1 MSAKSGKI
9 LNREVFY
16 NDPTTYTLPNDGV
29 AKVGPL
35 PDDQNDKQ
43 WVVARYELEHFV
55 CEGSYHDGLAKIL
68 KSFLVNLDHPSQP
81 AVWVSGFFGSGKSHL
96 VRVLE
101 FLWSDI
107 RFADGATARGM
118 CNLPDDVT
126 ESLKELSTE
135 ARRSGGIWSAA
146 GTLSSGDSD
155 DPRLAVLQVV
165 LRSAGLPDNLDIARV
180 HLWLAQEGIL
190 EEMRTRLRTNG
201 KEKDIERPF
210 VSDHFAKILLEL
222 RPGFASSTTQVKEF
236 LGSQFRATRQMT
248 NAELMDLLNDIFL
261 LKSTTKGK
269 MPLVVLVLDEVQQ
282 YLTIGEG
289 SRQLLSFQEII
300 EDCCKKFGGKLLV
313 VATGQEALQ
322 ANLLL
327 QRLQGRFSVRVS
339 LESKDVDA
347 VLHQTVLRKKETM
360 RKPLQEILESVNGEI
375 SRHLAGTKIAHS
387 MDDDESLLLDYP
399 LLPTRKR
406 LWDRILHAV
415 DTGGMSTQL
424 RTQLRLAYEGSK
436 STGPATVGTV
446 IPADFI
452 FNQLNTYLIRNGLL
466 ASEINE
472 MIRKENDGTPEGE
485 LRSRICAL
493 IFLIQHID
501 ESFGVFANAETLSDL
516 LVTDLIK
523 GSDSLRKQVPLL
535 LDDLYSRG
543 VISDV
548 GNHVYHIQT
557 REGKAWDADYQ
568 TKLAHNK
575 ADDSKIMFKRDE
587 LLKTA
592 IEQKLRGIGVVQG
605 KSKTPRQIDPTI
617 FGPQKPEIG
626 SNVPVWLRHGWEVQE
641 TVVRSEAL
649 EEGPESPLIMVFLP
663 RKHHNEIRNELA
675 GVLAA
680 TDILQSRPVPTTA
693 EGHQAK
699 NNIEVK
705 CRNHLAKAMTYIADI
720 FLNAKMYPGGGTPV
734 DCPDLVKAVQEGA
747 ENSIVRLFPRF
758 NDADAVGWDRVVAKV
773 KADSKSPLEVIGFS
787 KPTEEHPVCREILSR
802 LRSGSKTGNELRN
815 ILEAPPYGWPKDA
828 IDGAI
833 IALCASE
840 HLKGVLQHKQL
851 AGKEIDRKNLGKMVF
866 STETIVLTTDDRL
879 ALRGLCTNLQI
890 PSDTGS
896 EAETA
901 TKLIAGLRTLAEQ
914 SGGEVPRPEQ
924 YIPEYLPELQ
934 TLSGNSLVKAVV
946 ERQADIKKDIKAW
959 QQTAKKIGE
968 RLPHW
973 NELTLLI
980 DHAEGLTILETV
992 QEQYSAIEE
1001 QRNLLAD
1008 PDPVP
1013 PLLKDLRNA
1022 LRNAMKEGAEQ
1033 VKTAQDTVLGDLKG
1047 DALWKRLKKPQQ
1059 DELLKRYHLVA
1070 ISLGKMDTDEAIVT
1084 QIKKTP
1090 LNSFAPLVKAIEG
1103 CLPDIRV
1110 EMAKILEPK
1119 TVTVSLSSGVIV
1131 KNEKELD
1138 SYLSDV
1144 RERAKDELD
1153 KGNPVMLR

>member
-1 MSAKSGKI
+1 MAQKGATV

-35 PDDQNDKQ
+35 PEDQNDKQ
-43 WVVARYELEHFV
+43 WIVARYELEHFV
-55 CEGSYHDGLAKIL
+55 CKGSYHDGLAKIL
-68 KSFLVNLDHPSQP
+68 KLFLGNLDHPSQP

-107 RFADGATARGM
+107 RFADGATARGI
-118 CNLPDDVT
+118 CTLPDDVT

-155 DPRLAVLQVV
+155 DPRLAVLQIV
-165 LRSAGLPDNLDIARV
+165 LRSAGFPDNLDIARV

-190 EEMRTRLRTNG
+190 DEMRNKLRAIG
-201 KEKDIERPF
+201 KERDIERPF
-210 VSDHFAKILLEL
+210 VSDHFAKSLLEL
-222 RPGFASSTTQVKEF
+222 KPGFATSPTQAKEF

-269 MPLVVLVLDEVQQ
+269 MPLVLLVLDEVQQ

-289 SRQLLSFQEII
+289 SRQLLAFQEII

-327 QRLQGRFSVRVS
+327 QRLQGRFSLRVS
-339 LESKDVDA
+339 LDSKDVDA

-360 RKPLQEILESVNGEI
+360 RKPLLQVLDSVNGEI

-387 MDDDESLLLDYP
+387 MDDDEALILDYP

-406 LWDRILHAV
+406 LWDKILHAV

-436 STGPATVGTV
+436 SCALFPIGTV

-485 LRSRICAL
+485 IKSRVCAL

-501 ESFGVFANAETLSDL
+501 ESYGVFANAETLSDL
-516 LVTDLIK
+516 LVTDLTK
-523 GSDSLRKQVPLL
+523 GSDALRKQVPLL
-535 LDDLYSRG
+535 LEDLNVRG

-548 GNHVYHIQT
+548 GNQVYHIQT
-557 REGKAWDADYQ
+557 KEGKVWDADYQ
-568 TKLAHNK
+568 TKFAQYK
-575 ADDSKIMFKRDE
+575 ADDTKIMFERD
-587 LLKTA
+587 KMFKSA
-592 IEQKLRGIGVVQG
+592 IEQKIREVSVVQG
-605 KSKTPRQIDPTI
+605 KSKTPRQIEPTI
-617 FGPQKPEIG
+617 FGSQKPEIG
-626 SNVPVWLRHGWEVQE
+626 SDVPIWLRHGWEVE
-641 TVVRSEAL
+641 ESMVLAEAL
-649 EEGPESPLIMVFLP
+649 EEGHESPLIMVFLP
-663 RKHHNEIRNELA
+663 RKYHNEIRNELA

-680 TDILQSRPVPTTA
+680 TEILQSRPTPTTS
-693 EGHQAK
+693 EGNQAK

-705 CRNHLAKAMTYIADI
+705 CRNHQLKAKQYIADI
-720 FLNAKMYPGGGTPV
+720 FHNAKMYPGGGTPV

-747 ENSIVRLFPRF
+747 LNSIVRLFPRF
-758 NDADAVGWDRVVAKV
+758 GEADAVGWDRVVTKV
-773 KADSKSPLEVIGFS
+773 KGDSKSPLEAIGFS

-815 ILEAPPYGWPKDA
+815 ILEAPPFGWPRDA

-851 AGKEIDRKNLGKMVF
+851 TGKEIDRKNLGKMVF
-866 STETIVLTTDDRL
+866 LTETIVLTTDDRL
-879 ALRGLCTNLQI
+879 ALRGLCTPLQI
-890 PSDTGS
+890 PSDSGS

-901 TKLIAGLRTLAEQ
+901 TKLIGRLRTLADK
-914 SGGEVPRPEQ
+914 SGGEPPQPEQ
-924 YIPEYLPELQ
+924 NVPSYLAELQ
-934 TLSGNSLVKAVV
+934 ALSGNSLVKAVV
-946 ERQADIKKDIKAW
+946 ERQADIKKDVKEW
-959 QQTAKKIGE
+959 QQTAKSIGE

-973 NELTLLI
+973 DKLTLLM
-980 DHAEGLTILETV
+980 DHAEGLAVLETV
-992 QEQYSAIEE
+992 CEQYNAIKE
-1001 QRNLLAD
+1001 RRSLLAD

-1013 PLLKDLRNA
+1013 PLLKEMRNGLREA
-1022 LRNAMKEGAEQ
+1022 LKGGIEQ
-1033 VKTAQDTVLGDLKG
+1033 VREAQETVLGELKNDG
-1047 DALWKRLKKPQQ
+1047 LWKRLKKPQQ
-1059 DELLKRYHLVA
+1059 DELLRKYHLFA
-1070 ISLGKMDTDEAIVT
+1070 ATIGKMDSDEAIIA

-1090 LNSFAPLVKAIEG
+1090 LNSFSPLVKAIEG
-1103 CLPDIRV
+1103 SLPDIRSD
-1110 EMAKILEPK
+1110 MAKILEPK
-1119 TVTVSLSSGVIV
+1119 TVTIPLSSGVIV

-1138 SYLSDV
+1138 AFLTDV
-1144 RERAKDELD
+1144 QERAKVELD
-1153 KGNPVMLR
+1153 KGNPVMLK

>member
-1 MSAKSGKI
+1 MAEKSVKL

-16 NDPTTYTLPNDGV
+16 KDPTTYSLPNDGV

-35 PDDQNDKQ
+35 PEDQNDKQ
-43 WVVARYELEHFV
+43 WIVARYELEHFV

-68 KSFLVNLDHPSQP
+68 RSFLGHLDHPSQP

-118 CNLPDDVT
+118 CNLPEDVT
-126 ESLKELSTE
+126 VSLKELATE
-135 ARRSGGIWSAA
+135 ARRFGGIWSAA

-180 HLWLAQEGIL
+180 HLWLAQEGLL
-190 EEMRTRLRTNG
+190 EEMRTRLREIG

-210 VSDHFAKILLEL
+210 VSDYFAKILLEL
-222 RPGFASSTTQVKEF
+222 KPGFASSPSQAKEF
-236 LGSQFRATRQMT
+236 LGNQFRATRQMT
-248 NAELMDLLNDIFL
+248 NSELMDILNEIFL

-269 MPLVVLVLDEVQQ
+269 MPLVLLVLDEVQQ

-289 SRQLLSFQEII
+289 SRQLLAFQEII

-327 QRLQGRFSVRVS
+327 QRLQGRFSLRVS

-360 RKPLQEILESVNGEI
+360 RKPLIEVLDSVNGEI

-387 MDDDESLLLDYP
+387 MDDDDNLILDYP

-406 LWDRILHAV
+406 LWDSILHAV
-415 DTGGMSTQL
+415 DTGGLSTQL

-436 STGPATVGTV
+436 STALFPIGTV

-466 ASEINE
+466 ASEIND
-472 MIRKENDGTPEGE
+472 MIRRENDGSPDGE
-485 LRSRICAL
+485 LKSRICAL

-516 LVTDLIK
+516 LVTDLTR
-523 GSDSLRKQVPLL
+523 GSDALRKQVPLL
-535 LDDLYSRG
+535 LDDLNMRG

-557 REGKAWDADYQ
+557 KEGKAWDADYQ
-568 TKLAHNK
+568 EKLARFK
-575 ADDSKIMFKRDE
+575 ADDSKIMFERDKMFKE
-587 LLKTA
+587 E
-592 IEQKLRGIGVVQG
+592 IEKKLRDVSVLHG
-605 KSKTPRQIDPTI
+605 KSKTPRQIKPTI
-617 FGPQKPEIG
+617 FGSQKPEIG
-626 SNVPVWLRHGWEVQE
+626 SDVPVWVRHGWEVQE
-641 TVVRSEAL
+641 SVVRAEAL

-663 RKHHNEIRNELA
+663 RKHHNEIRNEIA
-675 GVLAA
+675 GILAA
-680 TDILQSRPVPTTA
+680 REILQSRPTPTTS
-693 EGHQAK
+693 EGNQAK

-705 CRNHLAKAMTYIADI
+705 CRNHLTRATQYITDI

-747 ENSIVRLFPRF
+747 QNSVVRLFPRF
-758 NDADAVGWDRVVAKV
+758 GEADAVGWDRVVAKV
-773 KADSKSPLEVIGFS
+773 KADSRSPLEAIGFS
-787 KPTEEHPVCREILSR
+787 RPTEEHSVCREILSR

-815 ILEAPPYGWPKDA
+815 IFEDSPYGWPREA

-840 HLKGVLQHKQL
+840 HLKGVLQHKQI
-851 AGKEIDRKNLGKMVF
+851 AAKEIDRKNLGRMVF
-866 STETIVLTTDDRL
+866 STETIVLTTDDKI
-879 ALRGLCTNLQI
+879 ALRGLCSTLQI
-890 PSDTGS
+890 PSEGGN

-901 TKLIAGLRTLAEQ
+901 TRFIGALRELADKTGGEPPLPEREIPAYLAE
-914 SGGEVPRPEQ
+914 
-924 YIPEYLPELQ
+924 LQ
-934 TLSGNSLVKAVV
+934 ALSGNSLVKSVV
-946 ERQADIKKDIKAW
+946 ERQDEIKKDIKSW
-959 QQTAKKIGE
+959 QQTAKRIDG
-968 RLPHW
+968 RVPHW
-973 NELTLLI
+973 KHLTLLL
-980 DHAEGLTILETV
+980 DHADGLDSLETI
-992 QEQYSAIEE
+992 QEQYDAIREH
-1001 QRNLLAD
+1001 RSLLTD

-1013 PLLKDLRNA
+1013 PLLKEIRNGLREA
-1022 LRNAMKEGAEQ
+1022 IIRGMEQ
-1033 VKTAQDTVLGDLKG
+1033 VKEAQEAVLGELEK
-1047 DALWKRLKKPQQ
+1047 DALWKRLKKNQQ
-1059 DELLKRYHLVA
+1059 DDLLKKFNLTPISSGKLDNDDA
-1070 ISLGKMDTDEAIVT
+1070 IIA
-1084 QIKKTP
+1084 QIKKIP
-1090 LNSFAPLVKAIEG
+1090 LNSFPPLVMAIEG
-1103 CLPDIRV
+1103 CLPDIRS
-1110 EMAKILEPK
+1110 EIAKILEPK
-1119 TVTVSLSSGVIV
+1119 TVTVPLSSGVIV

-1138 SYLSDV
+1138 AYLSDI
-1144 RERAKDELD
+1144 RKRAKDELD
-1153 KGNPVMLR
+1153 KGNPVMLK

>member
-1 MSAKSGKI
+1 MAQKNTSF

-35 PDDQNDKQ
+35 PEDQGDKQ
-43 WVVARYELEHFV
+43 WIVARYELEHFV

-68 KSFLVNLDHPSQP
+68 KSYLGNIDHPSQP

-101 FLWSDI
+101 FLWADLH
-107 RFADGATARGM
+107 FADGATARGI
-118 CNLPDDVT
+118 CTLPEDVT

-165 LRSAGLPDNLDIARV
+165 LRSAGFPDNLDIARV
-180 HLWLAQEGIL
+180 HLWLAQEEIL
-190 EEMRTRLRTNG
+190 DPMRSKLRAIG

-222 RPGFASSTTQVKEF
+222 KPGFATSPTQAKEF

-261 LKSTTKGK
+261 LKSATKGK
-269 MPLVVLVLDEVQQ
+269 MPLVILVLDEVQQ

-289 SRQLLSFQEII
+289 SRQLLAFQEII

-313 VATGQEALQ
+313 IATGQEALQ

-327 QRLQGRFSVRVS
+327 QRLQGRFSLRVS

-360 RKPLQEILESVNGEI
+360 RKPLHEVLDSVNGEI

-387 MDDDESLLLDYP
+387 MDDDEALILDYP

-406 LWDRILHAV
+406 LWDKILHAV

-436 STGPATVGTV
+436 STALFPMGTV

-485 LRSRICAL
+485 LKSRICAL
-493 IFLIQHID
+493 IFLVQYID
-501 ESFGVFANAETLSDL
+501 ESYGVFANAETISDL
-516 LVTDLIK
+516 LVTDLTK
-523 GSDSLRKQVPLL
+523 GSDTLRKQVPLL
-535 LDDLYSRG
+535 LEDLNVRG

-557 REGKAWDADYQ
+557 KEGKVWDADYQ
-568 TKLAHNK
+568 TKFAHYK
-575 ADDSKIMFKRDE
+575 ADDTKIMFERD
-587 LLKTA
+587 KMFKSA
-592 IEQKLRGIGVVQG
+592 IEQKLREVSIVQG

-617 FGPQKPEIG
+617 FGSQKPEIG
-626 SNVPVWLRHGWEVQE
+626 TDVPIWLRHGWEVQE
-641 TVVRSEAL
+641 SVVQAEAL
-649 EEGPESPLIMVFLP
+649 EEGNDSPLIMVFLP

-680 TDILQSRPVPTTA
+680 TEILHGRPTPTTS
-693 EGHQAK
+693 EGSQAK
-699 NNIEVK
+699 TNIEVK
-705 CRNHLAKAMTYIADI
+705 CRNHQLKAKQFITDI
-720 FLNAKMYPGGGTPV
+720 FLNAKMYPGGGTPL
-734 DCPDLVKAVQEGA
+734 DCPDLVKAVNEGA
-747 ENSIVRLFPRF
+747 QNSIVRLFPRF
-758 NDADAVGWDRVVAKV
+758 GEADYGKWDQVVTKV
-773 KADSKSPLEVIGFS
+773 RADSKSPLEVIGFS

-815 ILEAPPYGWPKDA
+815 LLEAPPFGWPRDA
-828 IDGAI
+828 IDGSI

-840 HLKGVLQHKQL
+840 HLKGVLQHKPL
-851 AGKEIDRKNLGKMVF
+851 TGKEIDRKNLGKMVF
-866 STETIVLTTDDRL
+866 ATETIVLTTDDRL
-879 ALRGLCTNLQI
+879 ALRGLCTTLQI
-890 PSDTGS
+890 PSDSGS
-896 EAETA
+896 EAEAA
-901 TKLIAGLRTLAEQ
+901 TKLIGNLRILADK
-914 SGGEVPRPEQ
+914 SGGGPPQPEQ
-924 YIPEYLPELQ
+924 NIPGYLVELQ
-934 TLSGNSLVKAVV
+934 ALSGNSLVKSVV
-946 ERQADIKKDIKAW
+946 ERQADIKVNIKEW
-959 QQTAKKIGE
+959 QQTTKHIGE

-973 NELTLLI
+973 DNLTLLM
-980 DHAEGLTILETV
+980 DHAEGLAMLETV
-992 QEQYSAIEE
+992 REQYDAIKEH
-1001 QRNLLAD
+1001 RSLLAD

-1013 PLLKDLRNA
+1013 PLVKEIRNGLRDALKTGLEHVRD
-1022 LRNAMKEGAEQ
+1022 
-1033 VKTAQDTVLGDLKG
+1033 AQESVLEELKSDG
-1047 DALWKRLKKPQQ
+1047 LWKRLKKPQQ
-1059 DELLKRYHLVA
+1059 EELLKTYHLIALSSGKIETDAA
-1070 ISLGKMDTDEAIVT
+1070 IIA

-1103 CLPDIRV
+1103 CLKDIRSD
-1110 EMAKILEPK
+1110 MAKILEPK
-1119 TVTVSLSSGVIV
+1119 TVMVSLSSGVIV

-1138 SYLSDV
+1138 TYLTDV
-1144 RERAKDELD
+1144 RDRAKEELD
-1153 KGNPVMLR
+1153 KGNPVMLK